1 MDDAQDGAQNGTQDG
16 RRSDTRASFPS
27 SDYFRQ
33 SFEADG
39 APNPTDN
46 PAAFRGLLR
55 SRILAFFADLAAI
68 IVLFFAASILFGILG
83 VLSLGVLWPGFGLI
97 MPVLFFAYFTM
108 TLGGNRSATPGM
120 QWQGVEMRTWDGLR
134 PGYVQAFVQTLLFY
148 ITATPLFGLSLVV
161 ALFNR
166 RKRCLHDYFSG
177 SVFVRTNRAQ

>member
-1 MDDAQDGAQNGTQDG
+1 MDDAQGSPG
-16 RRSDTRASFPS
+16 SSFPS
-27 SDYFRQ
+27 SDYIRD
-33 SFEADG
+33 SFYAAG
-39 APNPTDN
+39 APNPADN
-46 PAAFRGLLR
+46 PEAFKGLLR

-68 IVLFFAASILFGILG
+68 AVLFFAASILFGILG

-120 QWQGVEMRTWDGLR
+120 QWQGIEMRTWDGLR

-148 ITATPLFGLSLVV
+148 ITATPLFGLSLAV

-166 RKRCLHDYFSG
+166 RKRCLHDFFSG
-177 SVFVRTNRAQ
+177 SVFVRTRAVQ

>member
-1 MDDAQDGAQNGTQDG
+1 MDDAQSNEPGG
-16 RRSDTRASFPS
+16 RRGSFPS

-33 SFEADG
+33 SFEAEG
-39 APNPTDN
+39 APNPADN
-46 PAAFRGLLR
+46 PAAFKGLLR
-55 SRILAFFADLAAI
+55 SRVLAFFADLAAI

-108 TLGGNRSATPGM
+108 TLGGHRSATPGM

-148 ITATPLFGLSLVV
+148 ITATPLFGLSLIV

-177 SVFVRTNRAQ
+177 SVFIRTYIPQ